1 MSARALATDGAGVG
15 NGGNRLPGKVRET
28 CGADLGQTTGGK
40 RQKPFNFLDFYAI
53 LLIGGGEITVCSL
66 NQLERINQQ
75 MVACYKDAFGGDL
88 QHVILFGSYARGD
101 YDQESDIDYTAIVN
115 GERRNLQQKMN
126 QVWDSSAELG
136 MENDVVISPTVIPS
150 DEYEKY
156 RTILPYYR
164 NIDREGILVG

>member
-1 MSARALATDGAGVG
+1 
-15 NGGNRLPGKVRET
+15 
-28 CGADLGQTTGGK
+28 
-40 RQKPFNFLDFYAI
+40 
-53 LLIGGGEITVCSL
+53 VCSM
-66 NQLERINQQ
+66 NQLARINQQ
-75 MVACYKDAFGGDL
+75 MVVCYREAFGEDL
-88 QHVILFGSYARGD
+88 QRVILFGSYARGD

-115 GERRNLQQKMN
+115 GERRSLQQKMN

-136 MENDVVISPTVIPS
+136 LENDVVISPTVIPS

>member
-1 MSARALATDGAGVG
+1 MPL
-15 NGGNRLPGKVRET
+15 
-28 CGADLGQTTGGK
+28 
-40 RQKPFNFLDFYAI
+40 
-53 LLIGGGEITVCSL
+53 
-66 NQLERINQQ
+66 
-75 MVACYKDAFGGDL
+75 GGDL